1 MTQMRFPAFNRK
13 WLVCI
18 ALPLLVLAIY
28 WPGLF
33 GGFVFD
39 DYPNI
44 VENPTLK
51 IDTLDGP
58 AWRAAAFSS
67 DAGSLQRPIAML
79 SFAVNTYFAGMD
91 PVAMKATNVVIHG
104 INALLV
110 LGLVQLLFALAAPG
124 VDARRRTWAAAFV
137 AVAWA
142 VHPINTM
149 SVLYIVQ
156 RMESLAH
163 TFVFAGLW
171 LYLIGRQRQLA
182 GESGRWW
189 IAAGLFGCTALGILC
204 KESAVLLPLYAWL
217 AEACIPALR
226 NSPQKGDVRKLFAAV
241 LWLPLVAGLFWLFPR
256 VTAPRAFITRDFT
269 LVERLLTEGRVL
281 VDYLRWT
288 VAPPLRELTLYHDDY
303 VVSRGWMS
311 PPSTLYSLLGLAA
324 LAAFA
329 WWLRARRPLMA
340 LGILWFLAAQAL
352 TATVVPLELVYE
364 HRNYF
369 ASVGVLMVLAD
380 LLLLLPRDNLRRV
393 GALVAILL
401 VLGYGATTHLR
412 AREWSHPLRF
422 AASEAHK
429 RPESP
434 RSTYGYGR
442 MLVIASQYKP
452 DSPYVEPAV
461 KELERAIALPKSGIL
476 PHSALLLLAAHANL
490 PQKEAWWTDMT
501 ARLRKGPIGP
511 QEVNAV
517 GSIMRCARS
526 RECDFSERH
535 MVDMFEAALTRPNP
549 DMQTMYA
556 DYTLNVLRES
566 ERALKL
572 FEGVVPMRPNESQYR
587 VNLAKVQIAL
597 GKRDAALREIAALRE
612 LGRFGENEAA
622 AMELERRLGLS
633 PGAPAHSSTR

>member
-1 MTQMRFPAFNRK
+1 MSMTQMRFPAFNRT
-13 WLVCI
+13 WLVLI
-18 ALPLLVLAIY
+18 ALPLLVFALY

-67 DAGSLQRPIAML
+67 DAGSLQRPISML

-124 VDARRRTWAAAFV
+124 VDARRRTWAAVFV

-182 GESGRWW
+182 GESGRGW

-241 LWLPLVAGLFWLFPR
+241 LWLPMIAGLFWLYPR
-256 VTAPRAFITRDFT
+256 VTAPRAFITRDFS

-303 VVSRGWMS
+303 VISRGWLA
-311 PPSTLYSLLGLAA
+311 PPSTLFAMLGLVA
-324 LAAFA
+324 LAAYA

-340 LGILWFLAAQAL
+340 LGILWFFAAQAL

-369 ASVGVLMVLAD
+369 ASMGVLLAFAD
-380 LLLLLPRDNLRRV
+380 LLLLLPRGKMQRI

-401 VLGYGATTHLR
+401 TLGYGATTHLR
-412 AREWSHPLRF
+412 AREWSNPLRF

-429 RPESP
+429 RPQSP

-442 MLVIASQYKP
+442 MLVIASEYKH
-452 DSPYVEPAV
+452 DSPFVEPAV

-476 PHSALLLLAAHANL
+476 PHSALLLLAAHAHL
-490 PQKEAWWTDMT
+490 PQKDAWWADMT
-501 ARLRKGPIGP
+501 ERLRKGPIGP

-517 GSIMRCARS
+517 GSIMRCARNG
-526 RECDFSERH
+526 ECSFSQPH
-535 MVDMFEAALTRPNP
+535 MIAMFEAALTRPNP

-556 DYTLNVLRES
+556 DYTLNVLHEP
-566 ERALKL
+566 ERALAL
-572 FEGVVPMRPNESQYR
+572 FEGVIPMRPNESQYR
-587 VNLAKVQIAL
+587 INLAKVQISL
-597 GKRDAALREIAALRE
+597 GKRDAALKEIATLRE

-622 AMELERRLGLS
+622 AQDLERRLGVP
-633 PGAPAHSSTR
+633 PGGPAQ